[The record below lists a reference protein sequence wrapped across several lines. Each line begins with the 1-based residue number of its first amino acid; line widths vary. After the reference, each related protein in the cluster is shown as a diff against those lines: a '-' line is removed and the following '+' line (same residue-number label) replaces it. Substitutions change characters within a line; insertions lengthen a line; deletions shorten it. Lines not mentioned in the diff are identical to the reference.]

1 MKQFELNIVSQEQQV
16 YCGLAVKLFV
26 TSVHGEL
33 EILYG
38 HTKLLAQ
45 LAPAPVWIEK
55 SDFSKE
61 ALVMFGGVLEVQFNK
76 CIILADTA
84 MRAADLDKVK
94 ALKAKRD
101 AEQILLQKG
110 RGIDYEAIR
119 AEIAFASAQLKVIR
133 HLLGR

>member
-16 YCGLAVKLFV
+16 YCGMAVKLFV
-26 TSVHGEL
+26 TSLHGEL

-38 HTKLLAQ
+38 HAKLLAQ
-45 LAPAPVWIEK
+45 LVPAPVWIEK

-61 ALVMFGGVLEVQFNK
+61 ALVIFGGVLEVQPSK

-84 MRAADLDKVK
+84 IRAANLDKVK
-94 ALKAKRD
+94 ALKAKND
-101 AEQILLQKG
+101 AEQMLLQKG
-110 RGIDYEAIR
+110 RNIDYYAIR

-133 HLLGR
+133 YLLGK